1 MGKDG
6 PKMAPRWPMM
16 VHGKPKMTSILEFAA
31 KCIKHCVLQCFMAFQ
46 VLKIGKD
53 GPKMAPRWPQD
64 GPEWPAEGPKW
75 PRMAPRWP
83 QGASQFKNVGFPIG
97 F

>member
-1 MGKDG
+1 
-6 PKMAPRWPMM
+6 MM

-31 KCIKHCVLQCFMAFQ
+31 KCIKHCVLHCFMAFQ

-53 GPKMAPRWPQD
+53 SPKMAPRWPQD

-83 QGASQFKNVGFPIG
+83 QGAPKFKNVGFPIV

>member
-1 MGKDG
+1 
-6 PKMAPRWPMM
+6 MM
-16 VHGKPKMTSILEFAA
+16 VHEKPKMTSILEFAA

-64 GPEWPAEGPKW
+64 GP
-75 PRMAPRWP
+75 RMAPRLHKEGP
-83 QGASQFKNVGFPIG
+83 RRPKMGPR
-97 F
+97 